1 MIIMNQDEKLDFY
14 KKQIDLEE
22 QIIKKAKE
30 SVEEIENSL
39 VKELILSIAID
50 SQKHKSMLN
59 ALITLVSETSPF
71 IGEKQSDI
79 IGKVI
84 QEHIDLES
92 SAIETYKELL
102 EKLESEKER
111 FVIRAI
117 FQDEIRHHALLKR
130 LMRVI
135 IEKKT
140 LYTSEMWDFLWE
152 DATPEY

>member
-1 MIIMNQDEKLDFY
+1 MNQDEKLDFY

-135 IEKKT
+135 IEKET

>member
-1 MIIMNQDEKLDFY
+1 MVTMNQEEKLDFY
-14 KKQIDLEE
+14 KKQVKLEE
-22 QIIKKAKE
+22 KIIEKAKE
-30 SVEEIENSL
+30 SVEKIKNSL
-39 VKELILSIAID
+39 IKELVLAIAID

-59 ALITLVSETSPF
+59 ALIALIGETTPF

-79 IGKVI
+79 ISDAI
-84 QEHIDLES
+84 QQHIELES
-92 SAIETYKELL
+92 SAIKTYKELL

-117 FQDEIRHHALLKR
+117 YQDEIRHHALLKR

-135 IEKKT
+135 VEKET

>member
-1 MIIMNQDEKLDFY
+1 MNQDEKLDFY

-102 EKLESEKER
+102 KKLESEKER

-135 IEKKT
+135 IEKET

>member
-1 MIIMNQDEKLDFY
+1 MNQEEKLDFY
-14 KKQIDLEE
+14 KKQVKLEE
-22 QIIKKAKE
+22 KIIEKAKE
-30 SVEEIENSL
+30 SVEKIKNSL
-39 VKELILSIAID
+39 IKELVLAIAID

-59 ALITLVSETSPF
+59 ALIALIGETTPF

-79 IGKVI
+79 ISDAI
-84 QEHIDLES
+84 QQHIELES
-92 SAIETYKELL
+92 SAIKTYKELL

-117 FQDEIRHHALLKR
+117 YQDEIRHHALLKR

-135 IEKKT
+135 VEKET

>member
-1 MIIMNQDEKLDFY
+1 MNQDEKLDFY

>member
-1 MIIMNQDEKLDFY
+1 MNQDEKLDFY

-30 SVEEIENSL
+30 SVEKIENSL
-39 VKELILSIAID
+39 VKELILAIAID

-117 FQDEIRHHALLKR
+117 YQDEIRHHALLKR
-130 LMRVI
+130 LIRVI
-135 IEKKT
+135 IEKET
-140 LYTSEMWDFLWE
+140 LYTSEMWNFLWE

>member
-1 MIIMNQDEKLDFY
+1 MNQDEKLDFY

-30 SVEEIENSL
+30 SVEKIENSL

-135 IEKKT
+135 IEKET

>member
-1 MIIMNQDEKLDFY
+1 MNQEEKLDFY
-14 KKQIDLEE
+14 KKQVKLEE
-22 QIIKKAKE
+22 KIIEKAKE
-30 SVEEIENSL
+30 SVEKIENSL
-39 VKELILSIAID
+39 IKELVLAIAID

-59 ALITLVSETSPF
+59 ALIALIGETTPF

-79 IGKVI
+79 ISDAI
-84 QEHIDLES
+84 QQHIELES

-117 FQDEIRHHALLKR
+117 YQDEIRHHALLKR

-135 IEKKT
+135 VEKET